1 MERADPRPNAD
12 LSAAGRRRAAWFG
25 ALLVAATLAP
35 VVENWR
41 ENPRD
46 DFPFSHYPMFSSER
60 RELHRQT
67 HAVGITEGGERVPIS
82 HRRIGTGGANAVR
95 RQLSRVLR
103 EGSVEEL
110 QSYCDAIAARVAAS
124 DSRSSRAIQEVRLVS
139 ARYDL
144 AGYFLRGEKQPVD
157 ERVLA
162 TARVPRASEDLE

>member
-1 MERADPRPNAD
+1 MEAAERQPHD

-25 ALLVAATLAP
+25 ALLTAATLAP
-35 VVENWR
+35 VVQNWR
-41 ENPRD
+41 EKPRD

-60 RELHRQT
+60 RQLHRQT
-67 HAVGITEGGERVPIS
+67 HAVGITDAGLRVPIS

-103 EGSVEEL
+103 EGSDEEV
-110 QSYCDAIAARVAAS
+110 QRYCEGIAARLAKS
-124 DSRSSRAIQEVRLVS
+124 NSRSSNAIQEVRLVS

-144 AGYFLRGEKQPVD
+144 AGYFLRGEKAPAD

-162 TARVPRASEDLE
+162 TARVLRASEDLE

>member
-1 MERADPRPNAD
+1 MERADPRPNTN
-12 LSAAGRRRAAWFG
+12 LSVAGRRRAAWFG

-35 VVENWR
+35 VVQNWR

-60 RELHRQT
+60 RQLHRQT
-67 HAVGITEGGERVPIS
+67 HAVGITDGGERVPIS

-103 EGSVEEL
+103 EGSVEEM
-110 QSYCDAIAARVAAS
+110 QSYCEAIAARVAAS
-124 DSRSSRAIQEVRLVS
+124 DSRSSIQEVRLVS

-157 ERVLA
+157 VRVLA
-162 TARVPRASEDLE
+162 TARVPRTAEDLE